1 MSLSFLFVTGLSGA
15 GKSQTLRVLEDLG
28 YFCVDNLPIPLVSQ
42 FAALANRG
50 PANFDRVAVGVDI
63 REGAFF
69 QEFWQSFD
77 RLKAEGHAV
86 EVLFLDSGDDVLMR
100 RFSETRRPHPLSL
113 AAGLPLLE
121 AIREERQRLA
131 ALRKRADRVVDT
143 SLLSVAELRI
153 LLGKSYGVPEPE
165 GGMVV
170 YLLSFGF
177 KFGLPMDADMVFDVR
192 FLPNPNY
199 DPRLRP
205 RTGKDLEVWSFLQE
219 RGAEAF
225 LGEFSGFLL
234 SLLPRF
240 AEERRSTLTIAVGCT
255 GGRHRSVGIAEHLGL
270 RLEKAGYRIRVAH
283 RDIDKD
289 SKRYR
294 PETKEAGQG

>member
-50 PANFDRVAVGVDI
+50 PAKFDRVAIGVDI

-77 RLKAEGHAV
+77 RLKVEGHGV
-86 EVLFLDSGDDVLMR
+86 EVLFLDAGDDVLMR

-121 AIREERQRLA
+121 AIREERQRLS
-131 ALRKRADRVVDT
+131 ALRKRADRVVET

-153 LLGKSYGVPEPE
+153 LMGKSYGVPEPE

-205 RTGKDLEVWSFLQE
+205 RTGKDVEVWSFLQE
-219 RGAEAF
+219 RGAESF

-255 GGRHRSVGIAEHLGL
+255 GGRHRSVGIAEHLGI
-270 RLEKAGYRIRVAH
+270 RLEKVGYRIRVAH

-294 PETKEAGQG
+294 PDTEEVGQG

>member
-270 RLEKAGYRIRVAH
+270 RLEKEGYRIRVAH

>member
-50 PANFDRVAVGVDI
+50 PAKFDRVAIGVDI

-77 RLKAEGHAV
+77 RLKVEGHGV
-86 EVLFLDSGDDVLMR
+86 EVLFLDAGDDVLMR

-131 ALRKRADRVVDT
+131 ALRKRADRVVET

-153 LLGKSYGVPEPE
+153 LMGKSYGVPEPE

-205 RTGKDLEVWSFLQE
+205 RTGKDMEVWSFLQE
-219 RGAEAF
+219 RGAESF

-255 GGRHRSVGIAEHLGL
+255 GGRHRSVGIAEHLGI
-270 RLEKAGYRIRVAH
+270 RLEKVGYRIRVAH

-294 PETKEAGQG
+294 PDTKEVGQE

>member
-86 EVLFLDSGDDVLMR
+86 EVLFLDSGADVLMR

-143 SLLSVAELRI
+143 SLLSVAELRL

>member
-131 ALRKRADRVVDT
+131 ALRKRTDRVVDT

>member
-15 GKSQTLRVLEDLG
+15 GKSQTLRILEDLG

>member
-1 MSLSFLFVTGLSGA
+1 MSLCFLFVTGLSGA

-50 PANFDRVAVGVDI
+50 PAKFERVAIGVDI

-77 RLKAEGHAV
+77 QLKSEGHEV

-113 AAGLPLLE
+113 SAGLPLLE
-121 AIREERQRLA
+121 AIREERERLA

-153 LLGKSYGVPEPE
+153 LMGKSYGVPEPE

-205 RTGKDLEVWSFLQE
+205 RTGKDMEVWSFLRE
-219 RGAEAF
+219 RGADAF
-225 LGEFSGFLL
+225 LVEFSGFLL

-255 GGRHRSVGIAEHLGL
+255 GGRHRSVGIAEHLGI
-270 RLEKAGYRIRVAH
+270 RLEKEGYRIRVAH

-289 SKRYR
+289 QKRYR
-294 PETKEAGQG
+294 PDTKEAGQG